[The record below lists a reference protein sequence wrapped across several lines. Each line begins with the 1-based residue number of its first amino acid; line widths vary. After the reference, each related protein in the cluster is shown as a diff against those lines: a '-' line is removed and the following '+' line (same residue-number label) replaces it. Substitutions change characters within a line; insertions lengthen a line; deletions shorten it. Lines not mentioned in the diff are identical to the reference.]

1 MLVALS
7 KLIYQICHLFSMC
20 TSALPHLSWNYSG
33 HDTNRK
39 KKKTTQNIQVV
50 LLEKK
55 KKVLFSKIKQ
65 IIRTSSQA
73 SSLKQLRL
81 KLELCSFCL

>member
-20 TSALPHLSWNYSG
+20 ASALPHLSWNYIG

-39 KKKTTQNIQVV
+39 KKKKNNP
-50 LLEKK
+50 KY
-55 KKVLFSKIKQ
+55 
-65 IIRTSSQA
+65 SSSPA
-73 SSLKQLRL
+73 RK
-81 KLELCSFCL
+81 EEEGAI